1 VDRSIP
7 RATVARLPRYLQ
19 YLNEFSRPTA
29 SSDDIAEGT
38 GLQAAQV
45 RRDLSYLGPGGTRGV
60 GYEVARLRALILR
73 ALGLLGPVGVA
84 IIGAGNLGQALAGYG
99 GFHERGFSITGVY
112 DVDPKKVGSAV
123 HGHRIKPIEDVPAD
137 AAEGLFAI
145 AILATP
151 PEAAAAVTNM
161 LAAAGIRS
169 LLNFAPTVIRAPSGV
184 EVRNVD
190 LSTELQILS
199 YYRVRPKG

>member
-19 YLNEFSRPTA
+19 YLNEFSRSTA
-29 SSDDIAEGT
+29 SSDEIAEGT
-38 GLQAAQV
+38 GVQAAQV

-99 GFHERGFSITGVY
+99 GFQERGFSITGIY
-112 DVDPKKVGSAV
+112 DVDPNKVGSTV
-123 HGHRIKPIEDVPAD
+123 HGHRIKPIEDVEVD
-137 AAEGLFAI
+137 ASQGIFAI
-145 AILATP
+145 AIIATP
-151 PEAAAAVTNM
+151 PEAAAAVTNI

-169 LLNFAPTVIRAPSGV
+169 LLNFAPTVIRAPLGV

-199 YYRVRPKG
+199 YYRVRPNG

>member
-1 VDRSIP
+1 
-7 RATVARLPRYLQ
+7 
-19 YLNEFSRPTA
+19 
-29 SSDDIAEGT
+29 
-38 GLQAAQV
+38 
-45 RRDLSYLGPGGTRGV
+45 
-60 GYEVARLRALILR
+60 LR

-99 GFHERGFSITGVY
+99 GFHERGFSITGIY

-161 LAAAGIRS
+161 LV
-169 LLNFAPTVIRAPSGV
+169 APTVIRAPSGV